1 MIRGETST
9 GFKFEIEESV
19 LDDYELLETLIDV
32 DNGNDVALFRA
43 IDMILSKEQKN
54 HLKEHLRKIHG
65 RVPASAMISEIM
77 DIMETSSIGKN
88 S

>member
-1 MIRGETST
+1 MITGETST

-32 DNGNDVALFRA
+32 DNGNDLALFRT

-54 HLKEHLRKIHG
+54 LLKEHLRGIHG
-65 RVPASAMISEIM
+65 RVPASAMVSEIM
-77 DIMETSSIGKN
+77 DIMEASSTGKN